1 MILLQGGA
9 SKPERPSGRDT
20 ASRGPTA
27 LVRPRRAVR
36 DRRPGLALRPVFVGR
51 TEPPAP
57 QTRPSIFQPIVFAL
71 QLMSGVIACA
81 LVALALWNLERPRQ
95 ITVVVPAPQVA
106 ETDDPGES
114 VRYRRAP
121 ARARGWEAQA
131 VQSDRVPPINFPR
144 AVKTVR
150 IIPPSQ
156 SDVTA
161 SIAPVTVAALGPEV
175 PVSRPPLAAPMG
187 KAPEVK
193 NWRYQLQ
200 GVNPATIAKSS
211 SDLVVI
217 DYSNGDRPFTRAEV
231 EQMRRKPDGSRR
243 IVLSYMSIGEAEDYR
258 WYWQNRSSSWLGKEN
273 PKWKGNYGVRFWHE
287 DWQKIVFEYTDKI
300 LAAGFDGVYLDKVDE
315 YEEMGHKDEMV
326 EFVARIGERA
336 KAQRGDFLI
345 VSQNGDQLI
354 PNPKFRKAIDAFA
367 REDLYYGEDSDGKRN
382 KASSIRESVARLK
395 LLTAEGKPVFVVE
408 YPKNDKQAKTAT
420 HEISQQ
426 GFVGLMARRSLDVL
440 ER

>member
-1 MILLQGGA
+1 
-9 SKPERPSGRDT
+9 
-20 ASRGPTA
+20 
-27 LVRPRRAVR
+27 
-36 DRRPGLALRPVFVGR
+36 
-51 TEPPAP
+51 
-57 QTRPSIFQPIVFAL
+57 
-71 QLMSGVIACA
+71 
-81 LVALALWNLERPRQ
+81 
-95 ITVVVPAPQVA
+95 
-106 ETDDPGES
+106 
-114 VRYRRAP
+114 
-121 ARARGWEAQA
+121 
-131 VQSDRVPPINFPR
+131 
-144 AVKTVR
+144 
-150 IIPPSQ
+150 
-156 SDVTA
+156 
-161 SIAPVTVAALGPEV
+161 VTVAALGPEV

>member
-1 MILLQGGA
+1 
-9 SKPERPSGRDT
+9 
-20 ASRGPTA
+20 
-27 LVRPRRAVR
+27 
-36 DRRPGLALRPVFVGR
+36 
-51 TEPPAP
+51 
-57 QTRPSIFQPIVFAL
+57 
-71 QLMSGVIACA
+71 
-81 LVALALWNLERPRQ
+81 
-95 ITVVVPAPQVA
+95 
-106 ETDDPGES
+106 

-121 ARARGWEAQA
+121 PRAARSRGWEAQA

-150 IIPPSQ
+150 IFPPTQ
-156 SDVTA
+156 PTA
-161 SIAPVTVAALGPEV
+161 SDGSLTVASLNPDV
-175 PVSRPPLAAPMG
+175 PASRPPLAAPMG

-200 GVNPATIAKSS
+200 GVHPATIAKSS

-258 WYWQNRSSSWLGKEN
+258 WYWSGRSSSWLGKEN

-336 KAQRGDFLI
+336 KAQRSDFLI

-382 KASSIRESVARLK
+382 KTTSIRESVARLK

-420 HEISQQ
+420 REISEQ

>member
-1 MILLQGGA
+1 M
-9 SKPERPSGRDT
+9 
-20 ASRGPTA
+20 
-27 LVRPRRAVR
+27 
-36 DRRPGLALRPVFVGR
+36 FVGR

-106 ETDDPGES
+106 ETDDPGEL

-150 IIPPSQ
+150 IIPPAQ

-161 SIAPVTVAALGPEV
+161 STAPVTVAALGPEV

-200 GVNPATIAKSS
+200 GVNPATIATSS

-217 DYSNGDRPFTRAEV
+217 DYSDGDRPFTRAEV
-231 EQMRRKPDGSRR
+231 EQMQPQARRSRR

-258 WYWQNRSSSWLGKEN
+258 WYWQQPLADLARPGKSEVAAAITACGSGTRTGRRSSSNTPTRSSPPASTASTSTRSTNTRRWATRTRWWN
-273 PKWKGNYGVRFWHE
+273 SS
-287 DWQKIVFEYTDKI
+287 
-300 LAAGFDGVYLDKVDE
+300 
-315 YEEMGHKDEMV
+315 
-326 EFVARIGERA
+326 RA
-336 KAQRGDFLI
+336 SPRA
-345 VSQNGDQLI
+345 
-354 PNPKFRKAIDAFA
+354 P
-367 REDLYYGEDSDGKRN
+367 
-382 KASSIRESVARLK
+382 
-395 LLTAEGKPVFVVE
+395 
-408 YPKNDKQAKTAT
+408 
-420 HEISQQ
+420 
-426 GFVGLMARRSLDVL
+426 RRSAPTS
-440 ER
+440 